1 MKWRPVLMG
10 ALAAYF
16 LGTQG
21 CVAHGGPPKSQAVPV
36 AWRPLRAPCLPA
48 PGPVYVSQ
56 WSALK
61 RLTPNGPV
69 EVNSETSFAALFGCA
84 SGVDWSKERLVLLL
98 LEVRHMN
105 EIRFHQLTLQDN
117 RLRLRIRVECGPGYD
132 DHSRGL
138 SGSHVFF
145 GMLLPASMSRLDVQ
159 YVDGEVYTTKY
170 QQVIRSCTTIPQA
183 RPLFP

>member
-1 MKWRPVLMG
+1 M
-10 ALAAYF
+10 
-16 LGTQG
+16 
-21 CVAHGGPPKSQAVPV
+21 
-36 AWRPLRAPCLPA
+36 
-48 PGPVYVSQ
+48 
-56 WSALK
+56 
-61 RLTPNGPV
+61 
-69 EVNSETSFAALFGCA
+69 
-84 SGVDWSKERLVLLL
+84 LLL

-145 GMLLPASMSRLDVQ
+145 GMLLPASTSRLDVQ